1 MASSVEERLE
11 KLEKHKTN
19 DQKRQERTAE
29 LEKLK
34 KTPIKYVD
42 DDPKRIHMSYDE
54 VVKAKQAKKDEMAEF
69 EKFKADKKKAKE
81 EPKPLTK
88 ADLEKAEK
96 ALGALTNDK
105 PKSKGRPKKI
115 E

>member
-11 KLEKHKTN
+11 KLEKHKSQ

-42 DDPKRIHMSYDE
+42 DDPKRIHMSYAE
-54 VVKAKQAKKDEMAEF
+54 VVKSKQAKKDEMAEF
-69 EKFKADKKKAKE
+69 EKFKADKKAKKSEPKE
-81 EPKPLTK
+81 EPKEEVK
-88 ADLEKAEK
+88 APAK
-96 ALGALTNDK
+96 
-105 PKSKGRPKKI
+105 KGRPKRV